1 MPDPNPPAPPVEQP
15 PAEQPPAEQ
24 SPAEQ
29 LSLEQK
35 AALLSGRDY
44 WSTQAFDAA
53 GVPSVVLTDGP
64 HGVRR
69 QVQFDRLGPHDAVP
83 ATCFPP
89 AVAVGSSWDPGVAG
103 RIGAAVGREARALGV
118 HVVLGPGVNI
128 KRSPLCGRNFEYYSE
143 DPLLAGVLG
152 AAHIE
157 GQQGQGAGASVK
169 HFAANNQETD
179 RMLVSADADERT
191 LREIYLPAFE
201 RIVAQAGPA
210 TVMCAYN
217 KVNGV
222 YAAQNRWL
230 LTEVLRGEWGFAGAV
245 VSDWGAVHDPV
256 AAVAAGLDL
265 EMPGTGGRSARQ
277 IVDAVRAGELDE
289 AVVDA
294 AVGRVL
300 TLTGLAAGPAGLAA
314 GPAGPTGRTGGFD
327 ADAHHALARQVAT
340 DCAVLLK
347 NDSGALPLA
356 GGGPIAV
363 VGEFARTP
371 RYQGGGSSH
380 VNPTRVDAALDAIH
394 ALAGRHGRSVA
405 FAPGFTV
412 DGSGDGSGDPATLR
426 EEAVAAA
433 RLAEVTVVFA
443 GLGEREESEG
453 FDRETLDLPA
463 AQVALIRAVAAASPR
478 TVVVL
483 SHGGVVSL
491 EGWHDDVDAIL
502 DGFLLGQAGG
512 PAVADLL
519 FGVANPS
526 GHLAETIPLRL
537 ADNPSYVNFPGEQG
551 HVRYGEG
558 VMVGYRWYN
567 TVGLPV
573 RYPFGHGLS
582 YTTFT
587 TGEVAV
593 EVTGP
598 DTARARVTVT
608 NTGGRAGQHV
618 VQVYV
623 ATTAGPVRRP
633 SRELRAF
640 TKVSLEPGETR
651 TVPLDLDRRAF
662 AYYDIRAAGWVVAPG
677 AYIIQI
683 GENAATVAGE
693 AAITLTGDLVIHE
706 LTLDSTVRDWLTH
719 PIVGATLLDELTAGM
734 TDEQRAG
741 WPADPDLLRSVA
753 SMPIHQAL
761 RMLGGAVPEA
771 TLQRLMA
778 RSRDQAG
785 RPTPTRFP

>member
-1 MPDPNPPAPPVEQP
+1 
-15 PAEQPPAEQ
+15 
-24 SPAEQ
+24 
-29 LSLEQK
+29 
-35 AALLSGRDY
+35 
-44 WSTQAFDAA
+44 
-53 GVPSVVLTDGP
+53 
-64 HGVRR
+64 
-69 QVQFDRLGPHDAVP
+69 
-83 ATCFPP
+83 
-89 AVAVGSSWDPGVAG
+89 
-103 RIGAAVGREARALGV
+103 
-118 HVVLGPGVNI
+118 
-128 KRSPLCGRNFEYYSE
+128 
-143 DPLLAGVLG
+143 
-152 AAHIE
+152 
-157 GQQGQGAGASVK
+157 
-169 HFAANNQETD
+169 
-179 RMLVSADADERT
+179 
-191 LREIYLPAFE
+191 
-201 RIVAQAGPA
+201 
-210 TVMCAYN
+210 
-217 KVNGV
+217 V

-230 LTEVLRGEWGFAGAV
+230 LTEILRGEWGFAGAV

-265 EMPGTGGRSARQ
+265 EMPGTGGQSAQR

-300 TLTGLAAGPAGLAA
+300 ALTGLAADPPSLATDPAGLAA
-314 GPAGPTGRTGGFD
+314 DPASRAGGFD
-327 ADAHHALARQVAT
+327 ADAHHTLARQVAA

-347 NDSGALPLA
+347 NDGGTLPLTGA
-356 GGGPIAV
+356 GPIAL

-371 RYQGGGSSH
+371 RYQGGGSSN
-380 VNPTRVDAALDAIH
+380 VNPTRVDAALDAIR
-394 ALAGRHGRSVA
+394 ALAAGHGRSVG

-412 DGSGDGSGDPATLR
+412 DGSVDGTGDPAALLA
-426 EEAVAAA
+426 EAVATA
-433 RLAEVTVVFA
+433 RDAEVTVVFA
-443 GLGEREESEG
+443 GLGDREESEG

-463 AQVALIRAVAAASPR
+463 AQVDLIRAVAAASPR

-558 VMVGYRWYN
+558 VMVGYRWYD

-587 TGEVAV
+587 TGGLTA

-598 DTARARVTVT
+598 DTAHASVAVT
-608 NTGGRAGQHV
+608 NTGG
-618 VQVYV
+618 
-623 ATTAGPVRRP
+623 
-633 SRELRAF
+633 RELRAF

-651 TVPLDLDRRAF
+651 TVTLDLDRRAF
-662 AYYDIRAAGWVVAPG
+662 AYYDIRAAAWIVVPG
-677 AYIIQI
+677 TYTLQI
-683 GENAATVAGE
+683 GENAATMVGE
-693 AAITLTGDLVIHE
+693 AAITLTGDLVIPE
-706 LTLDSTVRDWLTH
+706 LTLDSTVGDWFTH
-719 PIVGATLLDELTAGM
+719 PVVGATLLDELTAGM

-741 WPADPDLLRSVA
+741 LPADPDLLRAVA
-753 SMPIHQAL
+753 SMPIRQAL

-778 RSRDQAG
+778 RSRHPD
-785 RPTPTRFP
+785 